1 MVESVSPDRLVERI
15 VDYSRQLYAMADAG
29 AWDKMPDLERER
41 ATLVKLCFESTPVFE
56 DTDLTVCSIQEILEL
71 DQAVLK
77 KTASK
82 RDEIGKGLD
91 GLRKARSAT
100 SAYQAH
106 SR

>member
-41 ATLVKLCFESTPVFE
+41 ATLVKLCFESTPVVE
-56 DTDLTVCSIQEILEL
+56 DTDLATRSIKKILEL
-71 DQAVLK
+71 DQTILK
-77 KTASK
+77 KTAVK

-91 GLRKARSAT
+91 GLRKARSGAR
-100 SAYQAH
+100 AYQAH
-106 SR
+106 SS